1 MHIETTRSGNS
12 RCHLLRQSYWQDGK
26 PKKRTLCNLSALPE
40 HAIEA
45 LKRALK
51 RGPALNP
58 DSADV
63 ELRASRAHGAVSAS
77 LGTLRDIGL
86 DRVIFHRP
94 DRRRALVIAMIVARL
109 IRPGA
114 KLRVERELG
123 AAGTTTLAALLGV
136 EGVSVDELYAAMD
149 WLGARQGA
157 IERKLARRHLGEDD
171 LVLYDV
177 SSSYMEGNACPM
189 AKRGYSRDR
198 RGDRPQIVYGLLCT
212 RDGCPVSIEAFAGN
226 TGDPMTLA
234 SQVRKVRDSF
244 GIRRVVLVGD
254 RGMIAQTR
262 IDRDLAP
269 NGIDWITALRA
280 SSIRKLV
287 DRGHVT
293 PGLFD
298 TWGLARVTTP
308 DYPGERLIV
317 CYNPVLAAE
326 RKRNR
331 DGLLDATETDA
342 RDFAARH
349 AAGDIDR
356 DELNRRLGTLRR
368 RKMAKHFRF
377 EFDEGSG
384 TFSCERDQASI
395 DAEAALDGLYVIRT
409 NVDEDEIEDVEA
421 VRVYKSLS
429 RVERAFRSLKTVS
442 LRIRPIFHWRD
453 DRVRAHLLICMLA
466 WYVEWHMRRRLAP
479 LLFAEEDGAPLSAN
493 PVAPPERSEK
503 ARRKDK
509 RRKTDDGLAVCDFR
523 DLLGHLGTLA
533 ATEIATGTDFA
544 VPALTKPTEL
554 QERAFALLGL
564 RPHPAPALTEKGM
577 TTAKPV
583 Q

>member
-58 DSADV
+58 DNADV
-63 ELRASRAHGAVSAS
+63 ELRASRAHGAVSAV

-331 DGLLDATETDA
+331 DGLLNATETDA

-384 TFSCERDQASI
+384 TFSCERDRGVDRRRGRPRRSLRHTHQRGRGRDRGRRGGPRLQEPVTRRARLPLAQDGVVADPPDLPLARRPSTGASSDLHAGLVCRVAHAPQAG
-395 DAEAALDGLYVIRT
+395 AA
-409 NVDEDEIEDVEA
+409 A
-421 VRVYKSLS
+421 VR
-429 RVERAFRSLKTVS
+429 RGGRSAA
-442 LRIRPIFHWRD
+442 
-453 DRVRAHLLICMLA
+453 VR
-466 WYVEWHMRRRLAP
+466 EP
-479 LLFAEEDGAPLSAN
+479 GGAA
-493 PVAPPERSEK
+493 
-503 ARRKDK
+503 
-509 RRKTDDGLAVCDFR
+509 
-523 DLLGHLGTLA
+523 GTL
-533 ATEIATGTDFA
+533 GKG
-544 VPALTKPTEL
+544 PA
-554 QERAFALLGL
+554 QGQ
-564 RPHPAPALTEKGM
+564 APKDG
-577 TTAKPV
+577 
-583 Q
+583 

>member
-177 SSSYMEGNACPM
+177 SSSDMEGNACPM

-198 RGDRPQIVYGLLCT
+198 RGRPPADRLRPPLHPRWLSGL
-212 RDGCPVSIEAFAGN
+212 
-226 TGDPMTLA
+226 
-234 SQVRKVRDSF
+234 
-244 GIRRVVLVGD
+244 D
-254 RGMIAQTR
+254 RG
-262 IDRDLAP
+262 
-269 NGIDWITALRA
+269 
-280 SSIRKLV
+280 
-287 DRGHVT
+287 
-293 PGLFD
+293 
-298 TWGLARVTTP
+298 
-308 DYPGERLIV
+308 
-317 CYNPVLAAE
+317 
-326 RKRNR
+326 
-331 DGLLDATETDA
+331 
-342 RDFAARH
+342 
-349 AAGDIDR
+349 
-356 DELNRRLGTLRR
+356 LRR
-368 RKMAKHFRF
+368 QHRRP
-377 EFDEGSG
+377 DDSG
-384 TFSCERDQASI
+384 QPGAQGPRQ
-395 DAEAALDGLYVIRT
+395 
-409 NVDEDEIEDVEA
+409 
-421 VRVYKSLS
+421 
-429 RVERAFRSLKTVS
+429 
-442 LRIRPIFHWRD
+442 LR
-453 DRVRAHLLICMLA
+453 
-466 WYVEWHMRRRLAP
+466 
-479 LLFAEEDGAPLSAN
+479 
-493 PVAPPERSEK
+493 
-503 ARRKDK
+503 
-509 RRKTDDGLAVCDFR
+509 
-523 DLLGHLGTLA
+523 
-533 ATEIATGTDFA
+533 
-544 VPALTKPTEL
+544 
-554 QERAFALLGL
+554 
-564 RPHPAPALTEKGM
+564 HPAGGVGGG
-577 TTAKPV
+577 TAA
-583 Q
+583 